1 MDNVSEITSK
11 PNDEGFDTIFDT
23 YLKLSKFN
31 KNDALMVFSVGGG
44 NFKKKVSVNLIK
56 AIKFANL
63 KKGKVISIVGR
74 KDGFAYKNSNVKI
87 FIDVE
92 EKKLVTP
99 LAETFQV
106 LLWHLLVSHP
116 DLQKNKT
123 KW

>member
-1 MDNVSEITSK
+1 M
-11 PNDEGFDTIFDT
+11 
-23 YLKLSKFN
+23 
-31 KNDALMVFSVGGG
+31 
-44 NFKKKVSVNLIK
+44 
-56 AIKFANL
+56 
-63 KKGKVISIVGR
+63 ISIVGR
-74 KDGFAYKNSNVKI
+74 KDGYAYKNSNVKI